1 MPSSQRKLPDRF
13 GRKARSRSQLSAEPR
28 VAPAGR
34 LNSSTVLWT
43 RSTSAA
49 SPRSATRLRLPSL
62 TGLLVR
68 GLVVLFALTALWR
81 LTVLALETYEL
92 SRFQR
97 PPVVSLA
104 TQAAPSPATDAG
116 LDAILREAG
125 LPGGVVGAYVR
136 NLPTGASAALN
147 GERRFAAAS
156 LFKLPVMV
164 EVYKQQ
170 RLRRFSWDDEL
181 IVGKEH
187 WTDGSGVLQARVG
200 ERFKIG
206 DLLRLMIDESDNI
219 AANMLTDLV
228 GVASINQ
235 TMDAMGLRAT
245 RVVDRFRENSQP
257 STTPQDIG
265 RLLEITATGQLVDT
279 QTSEEA
285 IRLLE
290 RKQAHAWLG
299 EGLPWWGK
307 LAHKWGD
314 VPNARHDAGV
324 IYTPRN
330 QIVLVVLT
338 ENANPVAAADQ
349 IRSLSRRVVW
359 YVEGTGT

>member
-1 MPSSQRKLPDRF
+1 LF
-13 GRKARSRSQLSAEPR
+13 
-28 VAPAGR
+28 
-34 LNSSTVLWT
+34 
-43 RSTSAA
+43 
-49 SPRSATRLRLPSL
+49 
-62 TGLLVR
+62 LLI
-68 GLVVLFALTALWR
+68 ALWR
-81 LTVLALETYEL
+81 LALLALETYEL

-97 PPVVSLA
+97 PSVASLA
-104 TQAAPSPATDAG
+104 TQVSPSRATDAG
-116 LDAILREAG
+116 LDGLLRETG

-136 NLPTGASAALN
+136 NLPTGAGAALN
-147 GERRFAAAS
+147 GERRFPAAS

-164 EVYKQQ
+164 EVLKQQ
-170 RLRRFSWDDEL
+170 RLKRFNWDDEL
-181 IVGKEH
+181 TVGREH
-187 WTDGSGVLQARVG
+187 WTDGSGVLQARIG

-228 GVASINQ
+228 GVTSINQ

-257 STTPQDIG
+257 TTSPDDIG
-265 RLLEITATGQLVDT
+265 RLLEITATGQLVDA

-299 EGLPWWGK
+299 EGLPWWSK

-314 VPNARHDAGV
+314 VPNARHDAGI

-338 ENANPVAAADQ
+338 ENGNPKAAADE
-349 IRSLSRRVVW
+349 IRSLSRKVVS
-359 YVEGTGT
+359 YIEGL